1 MRNTLEI
8 SGILLAVLLA
18 AMAFHAWLTEHDD
31 RLRLQATIA
40 TQKQALDAA
49 DARERDRAA
58 TLKDT
63 VAQIDALKRST
74 QTPAQVVRDLPKYLS
89 LPQPITL
96 SSRQNALPAARQGTA
111 QSEMPTCGGKK
122 RCPSSAAPSTAAAAS
137 ATAGSH
143 APESA
148 ALAAPADQQDLADA
162 FSTAEGSPGSASAEP
177 SAPENQQELPDAPSA
192 QIPAVDLKPLFDYVQ
207 DCRSCQAQLAAAK
220 QDSADNATKLAAL
233 TRERDAA
240 VATAKGGTLW
250 QRLHRNALWFV
261 IGAGAG
267 AATLCATGHCR

>member
-49 DARERDRAA
+49 DTREHDRAA

-63 VAQIDALKRST
+63 LAQIEALKRQT
-74 QTPAQVVRDLPKYLS
+74 QTPAQVIRDLPKFLS

-96 SSRQNALPAARQGTA
+96 NSPRSATPTTQQGTPHTKTTPCVA
-111 QSEMPTCGGKK
+111 KKGCASPASPPT
-122 RCPSSAAPSTAAAAS
+122 PDAPSA
-137 ATAGSH
+137 
-143 APESA
+143 ESSLTLESPS
-148 ALAAPADQQDLADA
+148 LAAP
-162 FSTAEGSPGSASAEP
+162 T
-177 SAPENQQELPDAPSA
+177 NQQALPDAPSA
-192 QIPAVDLKPLFDYVQ
+192 QIPAADLKPLFDFVQ

-220 QDSADNATKLAAL
+220 QNATDNAAKLTAL

-240 VATAKGGTLW
+240 LATAKGGTFW
-250 QRLHRNALWFV
+250 QRLRRNALWFV
-261 IGAGAG
+261 VGAGAG
-267 AATLCATGHCR
+267 AVAVCGTGHCR

>member
-49 DARERDRAA
+49 DTRERDRVA

-63 VAQIDALKRST
+63 LAQIDALKRQT
-74 QTPAQVVRDLPKYLS
+74 QTPAQVVRDLPKFLA

-96 SSRQNALPAARQGTA
+96 DSPQTATPATQKGTA
-111 QSEMPTCGGKK
+111 SSKTTPCVVKK
-122 RCPSSAAPSTAAAAS
+122 DCPPPASTSAVDASPAGASPGLQAP
-137 ATAGSH
+137 
-143 APESA
+143 
-148 ALAAPADQQDLADA
+148 ALAAPTDHQA
-162 FSTAEGSPGSASAEP
+162 
-177 SAPENQQELPDAPSA
+177 LPDAPSA
-192 QIPAVDLKPLFDYVQ
+192 QIPAADLKPLFDYVQ

-220 QDSADNATKLAAL
+220 QNATDDAAKLTAV

-240 VATAKGGTLW
+240 VVAAKGGTFW
-250 QRLHRNALWFV
+250 QRLRRNALWFAV
-261 IGAGAG
+261 GAG
-267 AATLCATGHCR
+267 AAAAAVCGTGHCR